1 MATRFEFIFTTPH
14 IGDTPFTLYAKN
26 CVKSYPSDDEGN
38 NLISPDLFFGE
49 YKKYIDHIIWE
60 LHEIKVKLGK
70 KIK

>member
-49 YKKYIDHIIWE
+49 YKKYID
-60 LHEIKVKLGK
+60 
-70 KIK
+70 